1 MGTLALGA
9 RSTIA
14 AAALLMLGPSGVDAH
29 HRMTDA
35 PGQSS
40 RADASAQ
47 SAARG
52 IRMVEI
58 RSYNLKP
65 GTRSRFHQLFL
76 REALPMLQRWKIDVV
91 AYGPSLHDADSYYLM
106 RAYESLDGRQKSE
119 DAFYGSS
126 EWRDGPREAI
136 LADIASYTTVVIQ
149 LDDATVQGLRRT
161 VENTRP

>member
-14 AAALLMLGPSGVDAH
+14 VAALLVLGPFGMAAHVRMADAQ
-29 HRMTDA
+29 
-35 PGQSS
+35 GQSS
-40 RADASAQ
+40 PSDASAQ
-47 SAARG
+47 EAARG
-52 IRMVEI
+52 TRMLEI

-91 AYGPSLHDADSYYLM
+91 AYGPSLHDADSFYLM
-106 RAYESLDGRQKSE
+106 RAYDSLDGRQKSE

-136 LADIASYTTVVIQ
+136 LADIDSYTTVVIR
-149 LDDATVQGLRRT
+149 LDDATLQGLRRT
-161 VENTRP
+161 VEQTRP